1 MRQGE
6 KGGGVIK
13 LEKWGDVAYGWSL
26 GPLAKIYRRL
36 QWMVPNFV
44 FISVYVDIGTEA
56 SGTATLAFAFDGAS
70 TNRKYDIKVAQIP
83 CGTSYA

>member
-1 MRQGE
+1 
-6 KGGGVIK
+6 
-13 LEKWGDVAYGWSL
+13 
-26 GPLAKIYRRL
+26 
-36 QWMVPNFV
+36 MVPNFV

-83 CGTSYA
+83 CGASYA

>member
-1 MRQGE
+1 MD
-6 KGGGVIK
+6 K
-13 LEKWGDVAYGWSL
+13 LHTYFSKYTIL
-26 GPLAKIYRRL
+26 GTI
-36 QWMVPNFV
+36 VDINFV